1 MNIEEYRN
9 YCIAKKGVTECFPFD
24 NKTLVFKVMNKMF
37 SLTNVDVFGFVNLK
51 CNPEK
56 AMGLRYIFDGITGA
70 FHMSKKHWNS
80 VSIESNVSDQLI
92 YELIDHSYDLVTGAL
107 TKKRQKELEEL

>member
-1 MNIEEYRN
+1 MHFTRMRHSTFCATSNIQ
-9 YCIAKKGVTECFPFD
+9 AKKPIDCQANWPG
-24 NKTLVFKVMNKMF
+24 
-37 SLTNVDVFGFVNLK
+37 
-51 CNPEK
+51 
-56 AMGLRYIFDGITGA
+56 
-70 FHMSKKHWNS
+70 HS